1 MFEQKCS
8 NSVQPT
14 TFNPTT
20 LIGDQDLGKIRKT
33 VTGALQMLVVVD
45 GEKSVAQRGQGLSH
59 RGTAEGSVSIFCV

>member
-14 TFNPTT
+14 TFNPTA
-20 LIGDQDLGKIRKT
+20 LIGDQDLEKIWQT

-45 GEKSVAQRGQGLSH
+45 GEKSVAQ
-59 RGTAEGSVSIFCV
+59 